1 MLPAWHD
8 IPRWLRATLKGLA
21 LALAYLAGGLA
32 GDELAFVKGS
42 VSPLWP
48 SAGVAVAGLAWWGR
62 AYWPAVLAGA
72 LATGLAIH
80 QPAWSVPVTAA
91 GNTAEALVAAWA
103 LGRWQVAHDLGRIAD
118 VLRLLAVAV
127 LAPVVS
133 AMVGPPALA
142 AAGAMAPSEL
152 PRAVALW
159 WLGDAMGMVI
169 AVPVLLTWVAPLQP
183 GTPRAGHPEQT
194 AMAAAAAA
202 MATLA
207 FGPLSEWIDASLGRA
222 PLTFMVF
229 PPLLWAAIRGGPR
242 AASLTLALTA
252 LVAVL
257 RSTTGHGPFAIGPMP
272 QSLVL
277 LELFLAAASGTILLL
292 ASAVCVCHRLIDNL
306 RRERC
311 AADAMRVETAHLM
324 ATIRHD
330 LAHPLQAATLFLA
343 AMRMGQQPESAP
355 LLDRTVA
362 SLRAMEEM
370 LSEMKEVTSLEAG
383 GDTLDIHPVP
393 LTRILD
399 LLAAETRVLA
409 TAKGLE
415 FRYAPCAAVV
425 RTDPVILA
433 RMVRNL
439 LSNAVR
445 YTERGSV
452 LLGCRHSEGSVRIE
466 IHDTGPGIPSEAA
479 PRLFDAFRRGSSA
492 GEGVG
497 LGLSIVRRLAAHL
510 GCEIGVQSEPGRGS
524 CFWVRVP
531 LER

>member
-8 IPRWLRATLKGLA
+8 IPRWLRATLTGLA

-32 GDELAFVKGS
+32 GDGLAFVKGS

-48 SAGVAVAGLAWWGR
+48 SAGIAAAGLAWWGIG
-62 AYWPAVLAGA
+62 YWPAVFAGA
-72 LATGLAIH
+72 LATGLAVH

-91 GNTAEALVAAWA
+91 GNAAEALVAAWA
-103 LGRWQVAHDLGRIAD
+103 LRRWGVAHDLGRIAD

-133 AMVGPPALA
+133 AALGPAALA
-142 AAGAMAPSEL
+142 AAGAMAPSDL
-152 PRAVALW
+152 PRAIALW
-159 WLGDAMGMVI
+159 WLGDTMGMVI
-169 AVPVLLTWVAPLQP
+169 VVPLLLAWAAPRQP
-183 GTPRAGHPEQT
+183 GTPRASRTELA
-194 AMAAAAAA
+194 AMAATAAA
-202 MATLA
+202 MAMLA

-252 LVAVL
+252 LVAVM
-257 RSTTGHGPFAIGPMP
+257 RSTAGHGPFAVGPMP
-272 QSLVL
+272 QNLVL

-292 ASAVCVCHRLIDNL
+292 ASAVCVCHRLIDDL
-306 RRERC
+306 RRERG
-311 AADAMRVETAHLM
+311 AADAMRAETARLM

-343 AMRMGQQPESAP
+343 AMRRGQRPECTP

-383 GDTLDIHPVP
+383 ADTLDIHPIA
-393 LTRILD
+393 L
-399 LLAAETRVLA
+399 TRVLDSLA
-409 TAKGLE
+409 DEARILAAAKGLD

-445 YTERGSV
+445 YTEGGTV
-452 LLGCRHSEGSVRIE
+452 LLGCRRRGGTVRIE
-466 IHDTGPGIPSEAA
+466 IHDTGPGIPSEVA

-497 LGLSIVRRLAAHL
+497 LGLAIVRRLAAHL
-510 GCEIGVQSEPGRGS
+510 GCEIGVLSEPGRGS

-531 LER
+531 LDR